1 MFKVTQPKEV
11 VKGGFEPGKSS
22 SPVHVLAIPIGLNS
36 HKMIPMQAVNCWQR
50 SEVPY
55 QKHRLVVPPYVECD
69 RGLQR
74 LGEMPH
80 PLYSVALASSHSLPI
95 F

>member
-1 MFKVTQPKEV
+1 
-11 VKGGFEPGKSS
+11 
-22 SPVHVLAIPIGLNS
+22 
-36 HKMIPMQAVNCWQR
+36 MQAVNCWQR

-55 QKHRLVVPPYVECD
+55 QKLRLVVPPCVECD

-74 LGEMPH
+74 LGETPH

-95 F
+95 FQASSGLECYDGSNDTLSAASM